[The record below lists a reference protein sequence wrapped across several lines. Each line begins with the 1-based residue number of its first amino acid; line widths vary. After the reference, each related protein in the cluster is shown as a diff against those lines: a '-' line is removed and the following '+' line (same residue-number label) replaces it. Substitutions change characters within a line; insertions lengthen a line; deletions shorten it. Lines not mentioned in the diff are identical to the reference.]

1 MRILTLLLAISLSAC
16 STGASST
23 ASTPPVTITTTVRVT
38 DPGSTATTTI
48 AVPVQQPPR
57 VETVTVTLA
66 PPAPAAAIS
75 EGVWT
80 VGVDIAPGVYRTIA
94 PVGGR
99 CYWATLKTGSNGEI
113 IANAIV
119 EGGRPQVTLK
129 VGQDFETTR
138 CGDWAKIG

>member
-1 MRILTLLLAISLSAC
+1 MYSRVGRRVGRSGHLLLAL
-16 STGASST
+16 
-23 ASTPPVTITTTVRVT
+23 RV
-38 DPGSTATTTI
+38 GS
-48 AVPVQQPPR
+48 
-57 VETVTVTLA
+57 
-66 PPAPAAAIS
+66 
-75 EGVWT
+75 
-80 VGVDIAPGVYRTIA
+80 GVDIAPGVYRTIA